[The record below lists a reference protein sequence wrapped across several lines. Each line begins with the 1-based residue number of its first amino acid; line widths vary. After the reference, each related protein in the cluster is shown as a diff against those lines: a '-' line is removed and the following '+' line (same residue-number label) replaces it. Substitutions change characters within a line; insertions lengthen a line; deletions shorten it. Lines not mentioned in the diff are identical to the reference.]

1 MADTIY
7 GPNPIQDSGKGG
19 HSDQGTPEGS
29 KGTLPDGTQ
38 GQELEPSTKRARSLE
53 HRKENGN
60 GIPVATKPNLSSV
73 SSDPK
78 VSGTPEDSEQLRMSE
93 PHYAGVGP
101 NDEPYVSAQYPYVHV
116 EKSEA
121 GHLRVVDDTLGGER
135 LLTQHK
141 IGTLDEYLSNGDKRV
156 RIIGDGY
163 EIIAGQK
170 NIFIGAAGKANREDA
185 LNLTVNGNV
194 RQLVKG
200 DYILEVE
207 GDYYEKIHGSRYT
220 KIGAKGGGGNYE
232 VEIRGNYSAQ
242 INEDYKL
249 HVTEDYDLVVDKNRT
264 SIINGKDTLGV
275 TEGISLISTTGNI
288 LLSAMKNVAINT
300 NDSSEGTIS
309 LKAASNIDARST
321 TTTDI
326 TAATSITIT
335 SGDGTPTS
343 SSRITINNGT
353 KGAARID
360 DTADTGDDPAGIS
373 GSDGSNKIETGSGTV
388 FIGD

>member
-1 MADTIY
+1 M
-7 GPNPIQDSGKGG
+7 
-19 HSDQGTPEGS
+19 
-29 KGTLPDGTQ
+29 
-38 GQELEPSTKRARSLE
+38 
-53 HRKENGN
+53 
-60 GIPVATKPNLSSV
+60 
-73 SSDPK
+73 
-78 VSGTPEDSEQLRMSE
+78 
-93 PHYAGVGP
+93 
-101 NDEPYVSAQYPYVHV
+101 
-116 EKSEA
+116 
-121 GHLRVVDDTLGGER
+121 
-135 LLTQHK
+135 
-141 IGTLDEYLSNGDKRV
+141 
-156 RIIGDGY
+156 
-163 EIIAGQK
+163 
-170 NIFIGAAGKANREDA
+170 
-185 LNLTVNGNV
+185 
-194 RQLVKG
+194 
-200 DYILEVE
+200 
-207 GDYYEKIHGSRYT
+207 
-220 KIGAKGGGGNYE
+220 
-232 VEIRGNYSAQ
+232 
-242 INEDYKL
+242 
-249 HVTEDYDLVVDKNRT
+249 VDKNRT

>member
-1 MADTIY
+1 MTIETWR
-7 GPNPIQDSGKGG
+7 GPNPTTVGEGG

-73 SSDPK
+73 SDDPK
-78 VSGTPEDSEQLRMSE
+78 VSGTPEDPEQLRMSE
-93 PHYAGVGP
+93 PHYAGVDP
-101 NDEPYVSAQYPYVHV
+101 NDETYVSAQYPYVHV

-141 IGTLDEYLSNGDKRV
+141 TGTLDEYLPNGDKRV

-170 NIFIGAAGKANREDA
+170 NIFIGAGGRASREDA

-207 GDYYEKIHGSRYT
+207 GDYYEKVHGSRHT

-232 VEIRGNYSAQ
+232 IEIRGNYSAQ

-275 TEGISLISTTGNI
+275 TEGLSLISTTGNI

-300 NDSSEGTIS
+300 NDSDEGTIS
-309 LKAASNIDARST
+309 LKAASNIDTRST

-326 TAATSITIT
+326 TAGTILNLH
-335 SGDGTPTS
+335 SGDQTPTS
-343 SSRITINNGT
+343 TNRINLN
-353 KGAARID
+353 
-360 DTADTGDDPAGIS
+360 P
-373 GSDGSNKIETGSGTV
+373 
-388 FIGD
+388 